1 MPYNVTLI
9 ENDVDLRSDTP
20 SSLDLAQ
27 REAVA
32 EMRTAR
38 LGGLVDRDRLS
49 VLVLGGGFLVT
60 AAALVAV
67 VPTERSPSLLAV
79 AAFVVAYGFVSRV
92 EFELGS
98 GSLVPTELLL
108 VPMLFV
114 LPLGWVPLAVVAAYV
129 GGSLVDAARGRI
141 HLERVLLRL
150 IDSWHA
156 VGPVLV
162 LAVAGERPPRWDDW
176 PLYVAALVAQYAFEF
191 VSCAARERL
200 VSGLNPIVLL
210 RLMAR
215 GQLADAALAPVGLA
229 FAFAAAGDPLG
240 GLLALPLVVLLS
252 VFARERRTRIDHEL
266 ELSAAYR
273 GTAFLLGDVVEADDA
288 YTGQH
293 SRHVVDLV
301 LAVADELEL
310 APRERR
316 HAELTALLHD
326 VGKIRIPTEIIR
338 KPGPLTPEERAQM
351 ETHTIEG
358 EQMLVQV
365 GGLLGE
371 VGAIVRSC
379 HERWD
384 GRGYPDGLAG
394 EDIPLVARIVGCC
407 DAFSAMTTDRPYRA
421 ALSLDTAVAELR
433 ANAGTQFDPQVVSA
447 LENVL
452 ARGN

>member
-1 MPYNVTLI
+1 MPYDVTLI
-9 ENDVDLRSDTP
+9 ENDVDLRSDAP

-67 VPTERSPSLLAV
+67 VPTERSPSLFAV

-191 VSCAARERL
+191 VSCAVRERL

-252 VFARERRTRIDHEL
+252 VFARERRTRIDHE
-266 ELSAAYR
+266 
-273 GTAFLLGDVVEADDA
+273 
-288 YTGQH
+288 
-293 SRHVVDLV
+293 
-301 LAVADELEL
+301 
-310 APRERR
+310 
-316 HAELTALLHD
+316 
-326 VGKIRIPTEIIR
+326 
-338 KPGPLTPEERAQM
+338 
-351 ETHTIEG
+351 
-358 EQMLVQV
+358 V